1 MRARRTRKSRK
12 SMFVLFILLIVVLI
26 IGGGGWYLY
35 TKTYGNSVMKLSTVD
50 YLIATK
56 NGDTDGKIV
65 FIRSMK
71 DKKIVYVVELPE
83 YPFYGDKN
91 IGFDSR
97 DLSFGL
103 QIIKQM
109 FDIDTPDDS
118 YFMTLSVDDMSYM
131 ASELGISLEEK
142 DVVSLLKKLS
152 KRKYGIFDF
161 LKIQKI
167 ARELKLNGNMNY
179 DSFYRLLISLSNNAV
194 MFDEIKGLTKTPIT
208 IKVGDRQYKR
218 IYLSPEDVKRIQEVL
233 H

>member
-118 YFMTLSVDDMSYM
+118 YFMTLSADDMNYM
-131 ASELGISLEEK
+131 ASELEISFKKK
-142 DVVSLLKKLS
+142 DVVSLLI
-152 KRKYGIFDF
+152 RY
-161 LKIQKI
+161 
-167 ARELKLNGNMNY
+167 
-179 DSFYRLLISLSNNAV
+179 
-194 MFDEIKGLTKTPIT
+194 T
-208 IKVGDRQYKR
+208 
-218 IYLSPEDVKRIQEVL
+218 
-233 H
+233 